1 LFTLIS
7 EIMPT
12 TILSNQINIP
22 PTNGPIIYPR
32 DIHHRLAQ
40 IAHLPLTYVH
50 APAGYGK
57 TTLIAHWC
65 KQQTLPV
72 AWITL
77 DAHNQQSFIFVRYVY
92 AALQHTS
99 LIKSQHTVDSEQY
112 TKDDIDTLVTMLN
125 AIDVEYVLVIDNLH
139 ELQSPQ
145 SWNVIQALCNNLP
158 HTTHVV
164 LIGRCTAP
172 FSLTDAYLKGHVNHI
187 TKQDLTFTH
196 EDITTY
202 VSHVEYHGY
211 TAAEIAEQSEGWAMA
226 VRLLAQNH
234 VSPLQNNEQHK
245 LWRQFFSTIVD
256 QHPAE
261 MRQVIAISVVFSRFN
276 AQLLRVL
283 LPDLDADAC
292 IAYLYAHQL
301 FVESYGDTNE
311 WHRYHRLFAMTL
323 STPLNHITQE
333 IHLNGATWFVQ
344 QGLYEDA
351 LVIYERYQCYEQIL
365 HIMEHQAR
373 MYLQQGEFDQF
384 LASMAII
391 PFALLNEY
399 PNVALAYAW
408 ALIMRGEY
416 EQCHRILCAL
426 ETHSIRTSDDYVV
439 VETICQFYRTGIV
452 NRTMFQQPAFTRLYA
467 QYPFLHGLAALFADE
482 IVMDTNPST
491 LRQPIAALYSSTR
504 MLLRQGEFGRI
515 HLYCQESLHNP
526 LRHPLLAAL
535 YGIWAEAAYA
545 LNLNAQANQ
554 LATEAHSLAQAL
566 GNHHIRL
573 VSAALCV
580 YTLHMVDQTH
590 EAQQLWDVTYSEA
603 LQQPMIPLG
612 RVYILK
618 ELWRYALMNQRLDD
632 CQRIQQ
638 QIQPNLHLLDIPADV
653 VAQLHLLQAYTAWR
667 LSQQM
672 GVDVLQI
679 ARDALEHQWRATF
692 VAAMRL
698 LHQMAIPIPAQLTQV
713 YAQINPT
720 IHMPGV
726 LRDWEGILNH
736 VPHQSSSHPEV
747 RQILTQREYEV
758 FVLAAEG
765 HTNNEIALRLSISLS
780 TVKTH
785 LIHIYEKL
793 QIKRRTDLVH
803 LATHLRSQP

>member
-1 LFTLIS
+1 MVDSILRNHIQIPQANSPIMYPHDTYERLSSIHQMPITLI
-7 EIMPT
+7 
-12 TILSNQINIP
+12 
-22 PTNGPIIYPR
+22 
-32 DIHHRLAQ
+32 
-40 IAHLPLTYVH
+40 H

-57 TTLIAHWC
+57 TVTTAHWC
-65 KQQTLPV
+65 GQQSLPV

-77 DAHNQQSFIFVRYVY
+77 DIHNQQPHIFRHYIV
-92 AALQHTS
+92 AALQQAS
-99 LIKSQHTVDSEQY
+99 LVHETHIDASTHHLAQETDSLL
-112 TKDDIDTLVTMLN
+112 TTLNNINTAYIL
-125 AIDVEYVLVIDNLH
+125 IIDNLH
-139 ELQSPQ
+139 VIQSQ
-145 SWNVIQALCNNLP
+145 QTWDIIQALTNYLP
-158 HTTHVV
+158 HTTHLV
-164 LIGRCTAP
+164 LIGRCMPP
-172 FSLTDAYLKGHVNHI
+172 FPMNEAYLKGRIHHINKNH
-187 TKQDLTFTH
+187 LTFTPADVAH
-196 EDITTY
+196 YGSLVNARNSSIADI
-202 VSHVEYHGY
+202 VH
-211 TAAEIAEQSEGWAMA
+211 QSEGWGMAVRFLSQHNRESFEHSEQYRPLFDYMAALIQQQSVVIQRQITISAGFPRFSVALLNAVVPDIDAAAFIQYLSAQHLFIDACEDAPDWYRYHKLLAMA
-226 VRLLAQNH
+226 V
-234 VSPLQNNEQHK
+234 
-245 LWRQFFSTIVD
+245 STQQD
-256 QHPAE
+256 P
-261 MRQVIAISVVFSRFN
+261 VI
-276 AQLLRVL
+276 
-283 LPDLDADAC
+283 
-292 IAYLYAHQL
+292 
-301 FVESYGDTNE
+301 
-311 WHRYHRLFAMTL
+311 
-323 STPLNHITQE
+323 QE
-333 IHLNGATWFVQ
+333 IHLSGAAWFTQ
-344 QGLYEDA
+344 HAFYQDA
-351 LVIYERYQCYEQIL
+351 LIIYRRYQCYEQIL
-365 HIMEHQAR
+365 HIMEHQAPV
-373 MYLQQGEFDQF
+373 YLQQGEFDQF

-426 ETHSIRTSDDYVV
+426 ATHSICTSDDYVV

-452 NRTMFQQPAFTRLYA
+452 DRTMFQQPAFTRLYL
-467 QYPFLHGLAALFADE
+467 QYPFLHGLAALFADD
-482 IVMDTNPST
+482 IIMDSDPST
-491 LRQPIAALYSSTR
+491 LRQPIADLYSSTR

-526 LRHPLLAAL
+526 PRHPLLAAL

-545 LNLNAQANQ
+545 LNLNIQANQ

-580 YTLHMVDQTH
+580 HTLHMVDQTD

-667 LSQQM
+667 LNQQISI
-672 GVDVLQI
+672 DVLQI
-679 ARDALEHQWRATF
+679 ARDALAHQWRATF

-698 LHQMAIPIPAQLTQV
+698 LHQMAIPIPAQLTQA
-713 YAQINPT
+713 YAQINPD

-736 VPHQSSSHPEV
+736 VPHQSSPHPDV

-765 HTNNEIALRLSISLS
+765 RTNNEIALRLSISLS

-793 QIKRRTDLVH
+793 QIKRRTDLVY
-803 LATHLRSQP
+803 LATQQ